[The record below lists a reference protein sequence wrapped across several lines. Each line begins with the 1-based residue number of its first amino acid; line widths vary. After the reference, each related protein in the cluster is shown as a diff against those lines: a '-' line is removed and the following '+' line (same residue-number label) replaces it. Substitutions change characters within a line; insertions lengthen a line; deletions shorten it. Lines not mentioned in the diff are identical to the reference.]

1 MGTPL
6 VRQCHKS
13 YKLIENLDERALS
26 AHGPRGTINL
36 LFSRGNS
43 LFANCRLFGT
53 TSGSW
58 DIRGEDSVTKCLYAA
73 VIYGDEHEKVKRST
87 YCGEMVRTASSGQD
101 AMIISVHKNVL
112 VSYKLSNTKA

>member
-6 VRQCHKS
+6 VRQCHKP

-36 LFSRGNS
+36 LFSQGNS
-43 LFANCRLFGT
+43 WFANCRLFGT

-73 VIYGDEHEKVKRST
+73 VIYEDELEKVKST
-87 YCGEMVRTASSGQD
+87 CCGEMVVVRTARRNDNQR
-101 AMIISVHKNVL
+101 
-112 VSYKLSNTKA
+112 T